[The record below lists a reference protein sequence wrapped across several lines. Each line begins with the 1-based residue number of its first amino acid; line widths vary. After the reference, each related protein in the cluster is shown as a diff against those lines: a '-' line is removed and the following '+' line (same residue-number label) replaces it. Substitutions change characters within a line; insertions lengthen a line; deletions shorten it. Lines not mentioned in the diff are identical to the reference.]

1 MGLLMIPTVFHIHVD
16 NNTFTFEGTL
26 PNGVLLVE
34 HLLEK
39 IQNES
44 ELSED
49 FWENEEFT
57 VTGHSNGD
65 IEIKDLNFRSL
76 ERIDGN
82 HIVNYI

>member
-16 NNTFTFEGTL
+16 INTFTFEGTL

-44 ELSED
+44 ELSDD

-65 IEIKDLNFRSL
+65 IEIKDLNGSCL
-76 ERIDGN
+76 EKIDGRCII
-82 HIVNYI
+82 HYT